1 MDETAIDTT
10 EGDTADA
17 IVSTSA
23 PLPAISINVR
33 VFAQFPSVD
42 AKRAFVRLS
51 TQTFVGGVLGETA
64 TATPPAT
71 IAPIKKPIMT
81 LLKEEIVLILV
92 T

>member
-1 MDETAIDTT
+1 
-10 EGDTADA
+10 
-17 IVSTSA
+17 
-23 PLPAISINVR
+23 
-33 VFAQFPSVD
+33 VD
-42 AKRAFVRLS
+42 AKRALVRLS
-51 TQTFVGGVLGETA
+51 TQTFVGGVLGEMA